1 MQRKSKPGHPLDLVQ
16 IQAKLEQSAEKRVW
30 RGLGELAGTPEYR
43 DYLACEFPHDP
54 RVAESGVHN
63 GSGNGNPETGNSG
76 NRQST
81 IGNRQFEVS
90 RRSALKLMGASAALA
105 GLTACTKLPTEKI
118 VPYAQQQPEDF
129 IPGKPLFYATAM
141 PLAGY
146 ATGLLVESHM
156 GRPTKVEGN
165 PSHPASL
172 GAANVFAQASVL
184 GLYDPDR
191 AQVVVYRGRI
201 GDWSRFLTSM
211 DEHRA
216 ELLVRKGAGLRILT
230 GIVTS
235 PSLADQIRS
244 VLAQF
249 PQAKWHQYE
258 PCSRDTVREGA
269 KLAFGEYVNTVY
281 HLDQADVI
289 VSLDADFLSA
299 GPGAV
304 RYAHDFAD
312 KRRVTGPESA
322 MNRLYVVESTPT
334 VTGAMADHRLPML
347 ATNVYFFA
355 RELMTFL
362 SNTRNAAAVN
372 TPADWIPA
380 LVRDLQNHRGTSLVI
395 AGEEQP
401 PEVHALAHAMND
413 VLGNVGKTV
422 HYTDPVEAN
431 PVDAMAS
438 LQELVADI
446 KAGQVDTLL
455 MLGVNPVYNGPADLH
470 FKENLLKVR
479 TRIHLSLYEDE
490 TAEQC
495 HWHIPEAHF
504 LEAWG
509 DARAY
514 DGTVSIIQ
522 PLIAPLYDG
531 KSAHEILAVLAGEA
545 GTSGHDVVRA
555 YWQKQKPGADFE
567 QFWQTS
573 LNDGVV
579 ANSALTPKTVKVN
592 QTGALAPP
600 KGAIPDSIDVPNNL
614 IEIVLRPDPSIGDG
628 SFANNAW
635 LQEVPKPLTKLTW
648 DNAALVSP
656 ATARTLGFANGDVV
670 KVSAHGQSVEA
681 PIWITPGHANDSM
694 TMHLGYGRKRAGHV
708 GTGLGFNAYLLSTTD
723 SPWIRGAT
731 MQKSGTVSIYVGST
745 KGSPEYRGSI
755 EKTGKTYQ
763 LVTTQHHHIMGKEG
777 EEREEES
784 VAALQRKLVRG
795 ATLEEFR
802 KDPTLGREEGEEN
815 GPSIYPPYPYT
826 GNAWG
831 MSIDL
836 NSCIGCNACVVACQS
851 ENNIPVVGKDQVSR
865 GREMHWIRVDTYF
878 EGGLANPGIYN
889 QAVPCMHCENAPCEY
904 VCPVGATVHSP
915 EGLNEM
921 IYNRCVGTRYCSNN
935 CPYKVRRF
943 NFQLFSDWT
952 TPSLEP
958 LRNPDVTVRSRGVME
973 KCTYCIQRINKV
985 KIAAEKEEREL
996 RDGEILTACQQT
1008 CPAQAIVFGNIKDPN
1023 SRVAKMKAQSR
1034 NYGLLTDLNTRP
1046 RTTYLAKLR
1055 NPNPEIKE

>member
-1 MQRKSKPGHPLDLVQ
+1 MIRNPKSGNALDLVQ
-16 IQAKLEQSAEKRVW
+16 IQAKLEQSQEKRVW
-30 RGLGELAGTPEYR
+30 RGLDELAGTPEYR
-43 DYLACEFPHDP
+43 DFLECEFPHDP
-54 RVAESGVHN
+54 RAEAKG
-63 GSGNGNPETGNSG
+63 
-76 NRQST
+76 
-81 IGNRQFEVS
+81 VS
-90 RRSALKLMGASAALA
+90 RRSALKLMAASAALA
-105 GLTACTKLPTEKI
+105 GLTGCTKLPTEKI

-129 IPGKPLFYATAM
+129 VPGKPLFYATAM

-172 GAANVFAQASVL
+172 GAANVTAQASVL
-184 GLYDPDR
+184 TLYDPDR
-191 AQVVVYRGRI
+191 AQVAIYRGRI
-201 GDWSRFLTSM
+201 GDWSTFLTSM
-211 DEHRA
+211 DQNRA
-216 ELLVRKGAGLRILT
+216 ELLTRRGAGLRILT
-230 GIVTS
+230 GMVTS
-235 PSLADQIRS
+235 PSLADQISS

-249 PQAKWHQYE
+249 PGAKWHQYE
-258 PCSRDTVREGA
+258 PCSRDSVREGA

-281 HLDQADVI
+281 HFDRADVI

-312 KRRVTGPESA
+312 KRRVTGPEST

-334 VTGAMADHRLPML
+334 VTGAMADHRLPL
-347 ATNVYFFA
+347 RAGDVEAFA
-355 RELMTFL
+355 RALADGL
-362 SNTRNAAAVN
+362 GVKSGNAA
-372 TPADWIPA
+372 PAHVPAAWIPA
-380 LVRDLQNHRGTSLVI
+380 LVRDLEKHRGACIVI
-395 AGEEQP
+395 AGEQQP
-401 PEVHALAHAMND
+401 PAVHALAHAMND
-413 VLGNVGKTV
+413 ALGNVGKTMD
-422 HYTDPVEAN
+422 YTGPVEAN
-431 PVDAMAS
+431 PVNALTS
-438 LQELVADI
+438 LKELVADMQG
-446 KAGQVDTLL
+446 GQVDTLL
-455 MLGVNPVYNGPADLH
+455 MLGVNPVYNSPADLH
-470 FKENLLKVR
+470 FGANLLKVR
-479 TRIHLSLYEDE
+479 MRIHLSLYEDE
-490 TAEQC
+490 TAELC

-514 DGTVSIIQ
+514 DGSLSIIQ

-531 KSAHEILAVLAGEA
+531 KSAYEILAVLAGQP
-545 GTSGHDVVRA
+545 GTTGHEVVRG
-555 YWQKQKPGADFE
+555 YWQRQRPGADFE

-573 LNDGVV
+573 LNNGVIADSAFGPKPAKPSPSLAAAAAITGT
-579 ANSALTPKTVKVN
+579 ANPA
-592 QTGALAPP
+592 G
-600 KGAIPDSIDVPNNL
+600 

-628 SFANNAW
+628 SFSNNGW

-656 ATARTLGFANGDVV
+656 ASARKLGVTNGDVV
-670 KVSAHGQSVEA
+670 KLSGHGQAVDA
-681 PIWITPGHANDSM
+681 PIWITPGHADDSL
-694 TMHLGYGRKRAGHV
+694 TLHLGYGRRKAGHV
-708 GTGLGFNAYLLSTTD
+708 GNGRGFNAYLLSTTENT
-723 SPWIRGAT
+723 WI
-731 MQKSGTVSIYVGST
+731 GSA
-745 KGSPEYRGSI
+745 EVQ
-755 EKTGKTYQ
+755 KTGKTYQ

-802 KDPTLGREEGEEN
+802 QDPTLGREEDEEN
-815 GPSIYPPYPYT
+815 GPSIYPAYPYN
-826 GNAWG
+826 GNSWG

-878 EGGLANPGIYN
+878 QGGLANPQVYN

-943 NFQLFSDWT
+943 NFELFSDWT

-973 KCTYCIQRINKV
+973 KCTYCIQRINRV
-985 KIAAEKEEREL
+985 KIAAEKEDREL
-996 RDGEILTACQQT
+996 KDGEILTACQQT
-1008 CPAQAIVFGNIKDPN
+1008 CPAQAIVFGNINDSN
-1023 SRVAKMKAQSR
+1023 SRVAKLKAQTR
-1034 NYGLLTDLNTRP
+1034 NYGLLTELNTRP

>member
-1 MQRKSKPGHPLDLVQ
+1 MQRKSKVGKPLDLVQ
-16 IQAKLEQSAEKRVW
+16 IQAKLEQSPEKRVW
-30 RGLGELAGTPEYR
+30 RGLEELAGTAEYR
-43 DYLACEFPHDP
+43 DFLATEFPHDP
-54 RVAESGVHN
+54 RADQQG
-63 GSGNGNPETGNSG
+63 
-76 NRQST
+76 
-81 IGNRQFEVS
+81 VS
-90 RRSALKLMGASAALA
+90 RRNMLKLMGASAALA

-129 IPGKPLFYATAM
+129 VPGKPLFYATAM

-184 GLYDPDR
+184 SLYDPDR
-191 AQVVVYRGRI
+191 AQVVVYKGRI
-201 GDWSRFLTSM
+201 GDWSKFLTSM
-211 DEHRA
+211 DERRT
-216 ELLVRKGAGLRILT
+216 ELLARKGAGLRILT
-230 GIVTS
+230 GMVTS
-235 PSLADQIRS
+235 PSLGDQIKS

-258 PCSRDTVREGA
+258 PCSRDTVREGS
-269 KLAFGEYVNTVY
+269 KLAFGECVSTVY

-312 KRRVTGPESA
+312 KRRVSGPEST

-334 VTGAMADHRLPML
+334 STGAMADHRLPMRPTNIYLIARAL
-347 ATNVYFFA
+347 AEGLGIV
-355 RELMTFL
+355 
-362 SNTRNAAAVN
+362 SGNTG
-372 TPADWIPA
+372 PAHFPANWISA
-380 LVRDLQNHRGTSLVI
+380 LLRDLQNHRGTSLVI
-395 AGEEQP
+395 AGEQQP

-413 VLGNVGKTV
+413 ALGNVGKTV

-431 PVDAMAS
+431 PVNALES
-438 LQELVADI
+438 LKELGADI
-446 KAGQVDTLL
+446 QAGQVDTLL
-455 MLGVNPVYNGPADLH
+455 MLGVNLVYNAPADLR
-470 FKENLLKVR
+470 FRENLLKVK
-479 TRIHLSLYEDE
+479 TRIHLSLYDDE

-531 KSAHEILAVLAGEA
+531 KSAHEILAVLGGQA

-573 LNDGVV
+573 LNNGVI
-579 ANSALTPKTVKVN
+579 ADSP
-592 QTGALAPP
+592 LAPKP
-600 KGAIPDSIDVPNNL
+600 VKLSPSFDRTKLTDMEILGA
-614 IEIVLRPDPSIGDG
+614 IEIVLRPDPSVGDG
-628 SFANNAW
+628 SFANNGW

-656 ATARTLGFANGDVV
+656 AGARKLGVTSGDVV
-670 KVSAHGQSVEA
+670 KLSAHGQGVEA
-681 PIWITPGHANDSM
+681 PIWITPGHANDSL
-694 TMHLGYGRKRAGHV
+694 TLHLGYGRRRAGHV
-708 GTGLGFNAYLLSTTD
+708 GTGVGFNAYLLSTTEN
-723 SPWIRGAT
+723 PWIGSAT
-731 MQKSGTVSIYVGST
+731 V
-745 KGSPEYRGSI
+745 

-802 KDPTLGREEGEEN
+802 KDPSLGEENEEN
-815 GPSIYPPYPYT
+815 GPSMYPPYPYK
-826 GNAWG
+826 GNSWG

-865 GREMHWIRVDTYF
+865 GREMQWIRIDTYF
-878 EGGLANPGIYN
+878 EGGLENPGIYN

-973 KCTYCIQRINKV
+973 KCTYCIQRINRV
-985 KIAAEKEEREL
+985 KIAAEKEDREL

-1008 CPAQAIVFGNIKDPN
+1008 CPAQAIVFGNINDKD
-1023 SRVAKMKAQSR
+1023 SRVAKMKAQPR
-1034 NYGLLTDLNTRP
+1034 NYGLLEELNTRP
-1046 RTTYLAKLR
+1046 RTTYLTKLR

>member
-1 MQRKSKPGHPLDLVQ
+1 MQRESKLGKPLDLVQ
-16 IQAKLEQSAEKRVW
+16 IQAKLEQLPEKRVW
-30 RGLGELAGTPEYR
+30 RGLEELAGTPEYR
-43 DYLACEFPHDP
+43 DFLECEFPHDP
-54 RVAESGVHN
+54 RAEAKG
-63 GSGNGNPETGNSG
+63 
-76 NRQST
+76 
-81 IGNRQFEVS
+81 VS

-105 GLTACTKLPTEKI
+105 GLSACTKMPDQKI
-118 VPYAQQQPEDF
+118 VPYAQQRPEDF
-129 IPGKPLFYATAM
+129 VPGKPLFYATAM

-172 GAANVFAQASVL
+172 GAANLMAQASVL

-191 AQVVVYRGRI
+191 AQVVMHVGRI
-201 GDWSRFLTSM
+201 GDWSTFLTSM
-211 DEHRA
+211 DENRA
-216 ELLVRKGAGLRILT
+216 ELLTRKGAGLRILT
-230 GIVTS
+230 GVVTS
-235 PSLADQIRS
+235 PTLADQIRS

-258 PCSRDTVREGA
+258 PLSRDTAREGA
-269 KLAFGEYVNTVY
+269 KLAFGEYLNTVY
-281 HLDQADVI
+281 HFDQAEVI
-289 VSLDADFLSA
+289 VSLDADFLCA

-304 RYAHDFAD
+304 RYARDFAD
-312 KRRVTGPESA
+312 KRRVTGPEST
-322 MNRLYVVESTPT
+322 MNRLYVAESTFT
-334 VTGAMADHRLPML
+334 STGAMADHRAPLRARDVEAL
-347 ATNVYFFA
+347 ARALAEGLGIKTG
-355 RELMTFL
+355 
-362 SNTRNAAAVN
+362 SAAPSAAPV
-372 TPADWIPA
+372 DWIPA
-380 LVRDLQNHRGTSLVI
+380 LVRDLEKHRGSSIVI
-395 AGEEQP
+395 AGEQQP
-401 PEVHALAHAMND
+401 PAVHALAHWMND
-413 VLGNVGKTV
+413 KLGNVGKTV

-431 PVDAMAS
+431 PVNALES

-446 KAGQVDTLL
+446 QKGEVDTLYI
-455 MLGVNPVYNGPADLH
+455 LGVNPVYNAPVDLH
-470 FKENLLKVR
+470 FKDNLLKVR

-514 DGTVSIIQ
+514 DGTISIIQ
-522 PLIAPLYDG
+522 PLISPLYNG
-531 KSAHEILAVLAGEA
+531 KSAHEILAVLGGQA
-545 GTSGHDVVRA
+545 GTTGHDVVRS
-555 YWQKQKPGADFE
+555 YWQRQKPGANFE
-567 QFWQTS
+567 QFWQTT
-573 LNDGVV
+573 LNSGVV
-579 ANSALTPKTVKVN
+579 ADSAFAPKPVKLGSALAGTATKASA
-592 QTGALAPP
+592 G
-600 KGAIPDSIDVPNNL
+600 GF
-614 IEIVLRPDPSIGDG
+614 EIVLRPDPSVGDG

-656 ATARTLGFANGDVV
+656 ATAHKLGVANGDVV
-670 KVSAHGQSVEA
+670 KLTTHGQSVEA
-681 PIWITPGHANDSM
+681 PIWITPGHADDSL
-694 TMHLGYGRKRAGHV
+694 TLHLGYGRRRAGHV
-708 GTGLGFNAYLLSTTD
+708 GTSIGFNAYLLSTTEN
-723 SPWIRGAT
+723 PWI
-731 MQKSGTVSIYVGST
+731 GSA
-745 KGSPEYRGSI
+745 EVQ
-755 EKTGKTYQ
+755 KTGRTYQ

-802 KDPTLGREEGEEN
+802 RNPEMIREEGEEN
-815 GPSIYPPYPYT
+815 GPSIYPAYPYN

-851 ENNIPVVGKDQVSR
+851 ENNIAVVGKDQVAR
-865 GREMHWIRVDTYF
+865 GREMQWIRVDTYF
-878 EGGLANPGIYN
+878 EGGLENPGIYN

-921 IYNRCVGTRYCSNN
+921 VYNRCVGTRYCSNN

-943 NFQLFSDWT
+943 NFELWSDWT
-952 TPSLEP
+952 TPSLKP
-958 LRNPDVTVRSRGVME
+958 MRNPDVTVRSRGVME
-973 KCTYCIQRINKV
+973 KCTYCIQRINRV
-985 KIAAEKEEREL
+985 KIAAEEKGREIH
-996 RDGEILTACQQT
+996 DGEILTACQQT
-1008 CPAQAIVFGNIKDPN
+1008 CPAQAIVFGNINDKG
-1023 SRVAKMKAQSR
+1023 SRVAKLKAQSR
-1034 NYGLLTDLNTRP
+1034 NYGLLEDLNTRP